1 MTDLTILDAM
11 KTRLAALTPPTGY
24 ALRAVF
30 STPPESLPVV
40 PSIVLM
46 PGEDS
51 ISIGSGN
58 RLVKLTVN
66 IVLYALP
73 VPRLDEKYRDL
84 YTWRAWLRDSFNGS
98 VTISGNAAQITISST
113 TLGQDQYADQDYLT
127 VTATAEVAVYE
138 SVAYTA

>member
-24 ALRAVF
+24 AVRAVF
-30 STPPESLPVV
+30 ATPPESLPVV
-40 PSIVLM
+40 PAIVLM

-98 VTISGNAAQITISST
+98 VTISGNAAQITITST

-138 SVAYTA
+138 TVTYTA

>member
-24 ALRAVF
+24 AVRAVF
-30 STPPESLPVV
+30 ATPPESLPVV
-40 PSIVLM
+40 PAIVLM

-98 VTISGNAAQITISST
+98 VTISGNAAQITITST

-138 SVAYTA
+138 TVAYTA

>member
-24 ALRAVF
+24 AVRAVF
-30 STPPESLPVV
+30 ATPPESLPVV
-40 PSIVLM
+40 PAIVLM

-51 ISIGSGN
+51 VSIGSGN

-84 YTWRAWLRDSFNGS
+84 YTWRSWLRDSFNGS
-98 VTISGNAAQITISST
+98 VTISGNAAQITITST

-138 SVAYTA
+138 TVAYTA

>member
-24 ALRAVF
+24 TLRAVF
-30 STPPESLPVV
+30 ATPPESLPVV
-40 PSIVLM
+40 PAIVLM

-51 ISIGSGN
+51 VSIGSGN

-73 VPRLDEKYRDL
+73 VPRLDDKYRDL
-84 YTWRAWLRDSFNGS
+84 YTWRAWLRDSFNGA
-98 VTISGNAAQITISST
+98 VTISGNAAQITITST

-138 SVAYTA
+138 TVAYTA

>member
-1 MTDLTILDAM
+1 
-11 KTRLAALTPPTGY
+11 
-24 ALRAVF
+24 
-30 STPPESLPVV
+30 
-40 PSIVLM
+40 M

>member
-24 ALRAVF
+24 AVRAVF
-30 STPPESLPVV
+30 ATPPESLAVV
-40 PSIVLM
+40 PAIVLM

-51 ISIGSGN
+51 VSIGSGN

-84 YTWRAWLRDSFNGS
+84 YTWRSWLRDSFNGS
-98 VTISGNAAQITISST
+98 VTISGNAAQITITST

-138 SVAYTA
+138 TVAYTA